1 MLGMLLAKHASGD
14 IPEVN
19 SDTIDRAINR
29 ELCVVF
35 IVRKTI
41 VSLYYVDVA
50 GSTASV
56 RVHE

>member
-1 MLGMLLAKHASGD
+1 MLLAKHASGD